1 MKLTTKKTN
10 VISIYQNWFYI
21 YNNKIYG
28 NKLTS
33 INDKINNKQKIK
45 L

>member
-1 MKLTTKKTN
+1 MKAKKIN
-10 VISIYQNWFYI
+10 GISIYQNWFYI
-21 YNNKIYG
+21 YKNQIYG

-45 L
+45 N

>member
-1 MKLTTKKTN
+1 MKLTTKKIN
-10 VISIYQNWFYI
+10 GISIYQNWFYI
-21 YNNKIYG
+21 YNNQIYG
-28 NKLTS
+28 NKITS